1 MFPCQHPTYFIAL
14 PCEMPHYVN
23 QISHIEVCICFP
35 FSSTPFLLTWNGWTA
50 GLIHGIMALPPLW
63 PTWPL
68 DLAFS
73 SPGKITPGLFSLCS
87 QVWLFHLLIY
97 TVFLTVLPLKGHE
110 DNSFFSVSSQ
120 SLRLPLQTHWLVFG
134 GTSPLGE
141 TPASNQ
147 GVSGPV
153 CLTDIVNSQNQPGEM
168 GQGLMTSCDILIGA
182 LQAHLA
188 RQMHMCRRWGNWG

>member
-1 MFPCQHPTYFIAL
+1 
-14 PCEMPHYVN
+14 MPHYVN

-120 SLRLPLQTHWLVFG
+120 SLGLPLQTHWLVFG

-141 TPASNQ
+141 TPASNR